1 VTQKQR
7 NNNKHAGYGFNR
19 IINCHNNFLD
29 ERTKV
34 AALAKRECDERY
46 ITEKNYMTTK
56 TPKDDRNMEI
66 FQEQLKKLLILLTTD

>member
-46 ITEKNYMTTK
+46 ITEK
-56 TPKDDRNMEI
+56 I
-66 FQEQLKKLLILLTTD
+66 I